1 MKTAHHILTQ
11 IIGVTAGMIMSSIYI
26 THSNTWKG
34 LLPINLLFVFIKLV
48 LNDYEK
54 YHKK

>member
-26 THSNTWKG
+26 THFNTWKG